1 MRFCLSSMLT
11 GCFLAFAISGA
22 ATGAMAKDRH
32 VRIINNTDSILTEF
46 YASDVESDDWEEDI
60 LGNDV
65 LSRGESSNI
74 DVDDGSGSCHFDF
87 RAVFEDGTKIVD
99 ESVNVCRTRVF
110 TYGD

>member
-1 MRFCLSSMLT
+1 MRFFLRSMLT
-11 GCFLAFAISGA
+11 GCFLTLALSGA

-32 VRIINNTDSILTEF
+32 VKITNNTDSILSEF
-46 YASDVESDDWEEDI
+46 YASDVESEDWEEDI
-60 LGNDV
+60 LGADV
-65 LSRGESSNI
+65 LRPGESSNI
-74 DVDDGSGSCHFDF
+74 DIDDGSGSCHFDF